1 MGHGSV
7 LKLTTNLVAAC
18 IVTAMGEGLVLATKA
33 GLDPALVA
41 EVMGER
47 SPLIGRWAPKVLVGQ
62 FAANFPLRLSHKD
75 VHLALATGRSLG
87 VPLFTLSAVGQ
98 LQTAAPAKG
107 LGDLDHIATIQVLE
121 EIAGIRVRQA
131 SSSQG

>member
-47 SPLIGRWAPKVLVGQ
+47 SVLIARWAAKVLVGQ

-98 LQTAAPAKG
+98 LQAAALAKG
-107 LGDLDHIATIQVLE
+107 LGDLDPHRDDPGA
-121 EIAGIRVRQA
+121 
-131 SSSQG
+131 